1 MTKSKHTPTPT
12 PWKVE
17 EWEIGEQK
25 DRRVVIVSPTD
36 CVAYLQRLWSPISAP
51 DRESEMEANADLIVL
66 AVNHHAALV
75 SAAER
80 LLDRIDHM
88 TSEQFSQGG
97 EKAER
102 EELRSVLA
110 AIKHAASAEI
120 SAT

>member
-1 MTKSKHTPTPT
+1 MTESKHTPTPT

-66 AVNHHAALV
+66 AMNHHAALV
-75 SAAER
+75 KALAETTR
-80 LLDRIDHM
+80 CLAWHEAEHGVGMDR
-88 TSEQFSQGG
+88 
-97 EKAER
+97 KAVEDA
-102 EELRSVLA
+102 LQLLA
-110 AIKHAASAEI
+110 AVRSAASAEI
-120 SAT
+120 SAP